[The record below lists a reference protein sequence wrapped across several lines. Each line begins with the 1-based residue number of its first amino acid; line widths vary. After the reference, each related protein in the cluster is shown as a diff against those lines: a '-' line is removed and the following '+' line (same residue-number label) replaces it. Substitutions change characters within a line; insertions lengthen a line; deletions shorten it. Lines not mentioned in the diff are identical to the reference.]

1 MKLAVT
7 VLSSILFACSVTTAI
22 PVNPSA
28 TTSAEASTLT
38 VTPSAQTTP
47 SIDFSNLPGGDM
59 NLIRKY
65 AQTKKSRDDV
75 EKMDGLI
82 RLEKLAQEE
91 LVEQLGKEIQEL
103 LRKCQSSE
111 GHSKYGKKLNE
122 LEQKLEQE
130 RKTLDELATK
140 LLTSDYSTFNWRLG
154 KIKSQLLERLFG
166 TNLRQPTSHYI
177 RFLESDP
184 KFLELISTFVS
195 STPSQQPGSEQAS
208 TSGTQNQS
216 KHHKSPSSL
225 SKTSTVSVQP
235 IQTSSSTQATLS
247 STQRTSRSNSR
258 LFGLWGNSKS
268 SRVYD
273 TPKSKN
279 ELKSFLDSP
288 NPNDSDES
296 DDESSV

>member
-7 VLSSILFACSVTTAI
+7 ILASILFACSVTTAI

-28 TTSAEASTLT
+28 TTSAEASTST

-47 SIDFSNLPGGDM
+47 SIDLSRLSDEDM
-59 NLIRKY
+59 NLIKEY
-65 AQTKKSRDDV
+65 AKMKKSRDNAKETYDLLQP
-75 EKMDGLI
+75 KA
-82 RLEKLAQEE
+82 LAQKKLLDWLDEE
-91 LVEQLGKEIQEL
+91 YEQL
-103 LRKCQSSE
+103 LRKFQTSE
-111 GHSKYGKKLNE
+111 GHSKHSEKLNE
-122 LEQKLEQE
+122 LEQKLKQE
-130 RKTLDELATK
+130 RKTLDELEIK
-140 LLTSDYSTFNWRLG
+140 QHSSGFLNLNWILG
-154 KIKSQLLERLFG
+154 KIKSQLLECLFKG
-166 TNLRQPTSHYI
+166 NMNQPFEYYTI
-177 RFLESDP
+177 FLESDP
-184 KFLELISTFVS
+184 KFLELVSTFGN
-195 STPSQQPGSEQAS
+195 STPSQQPGSEQPS

-216 KHHKSPSSL
+216 KHHKSSSSS

-235 IQTSSSTQATLS
+235 IQTSSSTQAALS

-258 LFGLWGNSKS
+258 LFGLWGSPKS

>member
-7 VLSSILFACSVTTAI
+7 ILASILFACSVTTAI

-28 TTSAEASTLT
+28 TTSAEASTST

-47 SIDFSNLPGGDM
+47 SIDLSRLSDEDM
-59 NLIRKY
+59 NLIKEY
-65 AQTKKSRDDV
+65 AKMKKSRDNAKETYDLLQP
-75 EKMDGLI
+75 KA
-82 RLEKLAQEE
+82 LAQKKLLDWLDEE
-91 LVEQLGKEIQEL
+91 YEQL
-103 LRKCQSSE
+103 LRKFQTSE
-111 GHSKYGKKLNE
+111 GHSKHSEKLNE
-122 LEQKLEQE
+122 LEQKLKQE
-130 RKTLDELATK
+130 RKTLDELEIK
-140 LLTSDYSTFNWRLG
+140 QHSSGFLNLNWIL
-154 KIKSQLLERLFG
+154 
-166 TNLRQPTSHYI
+166 
-177 RFLESDP
+177 DP
-184 KFLELISTFVS
+184 KFLELVSTFGN
-195 STPSQQPGSEQAS
+195 STPSQQPGSEQPS

-216 KHHKSPSSL
+216 KHHKSSSSS

-235 IQTSSSTQATLS
+235 IQTSSSTQAALS

-258 LFGLWGNSKS
+258 LFGLWGSPKS